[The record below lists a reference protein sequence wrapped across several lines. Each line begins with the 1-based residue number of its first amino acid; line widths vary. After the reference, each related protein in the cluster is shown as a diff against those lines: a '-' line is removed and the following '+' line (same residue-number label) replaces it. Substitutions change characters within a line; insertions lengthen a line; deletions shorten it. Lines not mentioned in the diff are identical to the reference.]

1 MPNPFEFISK
11 IELMNDDICERLD
24 RIIERIEEL
33 IQVTKE
39 NKEDW
44 YGDGK

>member
-1 MPNPFEFISK
+1 MPNPFEFIHK
-11 IELMNDDICERLD
+11 IEVMNDDLCERLD

-33 IQVTKE
+33 IEVTKE
-39 NKEDW
+39 KGDW